1 LGGTQV
7 GRNGETVSEKIDP
20 ELAEILAW
28 AKAVAASKAAQTL
41 EAGHVVLGAL
51 RTVAGCDLLA
61 RLLNAGMDV
70 GPIVTPYARALA
82 EGLDEP
88 VLDRSLDIDP
98 DLKKVTDDLWSRHGR
113 LQAEPFLKG
122 ALEVLQNGG
131 SIGLYFGPS
140 SGGTIDRAKKV
151 ENLKSLLAEID
162 LLRGDLFKKVIG
174 QDRAIELLCDACFT
188 AGLRAMAV
196 GEHSSATEAHGPRM
210 ILTFVGPPGVGK
222 TYLAEILAGHER
234 AKDPKAGFLRLDM
247 SAYAGPQTYEQLVG
261 AAKFYKGATEGILT
275 GFARKYPT
283 GIVLVDEIEKAH
295 PNTVNIF
302 LQVLDAGR
310 LYENNAAEEVDFSGI
325 ALVFTTNLGRSL
337 YDSPERVGLFTG
349 PAAIAEAVIEALGK
363 ESRKDDDKP
372 GFAPEILSRLAKGS
386 LVLFEHLGGL
396 ALERIADLTVSEVS
410 REVEVSLGVRVEVAD
425 PLLLTLFVLRFG
437 GNGDARRLTTGLRS
451 FLYGTVRDLLHER
464 RADLLDGEAPLL
476 ARLSSIR
483 FVLPDAAS
491 VPEAIQTA
499 FAGKGSILVIDDDE
513 WDASAVSGVDMRR
526 VGRREEADQVLR
538 RGEAGVVILDL
549 HIGSGMA
556 DKNMA
561 HGLSLLRWLRSRYPR
576 IPVYLF
582 SETPEQRG
590 LSPETLL
597 RVSQEGG
604 AHGILQRGPDG
615 ESFARKLREIVA
627 SHRRQGLVEAF
638 QRQLKLVEFEVQQG
652 VPVADGSLVLEIGEI
667 RETTALTTLDRNQ
680 PAVLEIPAERFSDVA
695 GAEHAKA
702 RLAEVVRFLQN
713 PAALHDMALDA
724 PKGILLTGPPGTGKT
739 TLARA
744 VAGEANVPFF
754 ALSGSSLF
762 RKWAGESEALL
773 RDLFTSARRLAPS
786 IVFFDEIDSIGG
798 ERSSGDGGS
807 QWKAGLLNE
816 LLAQM
821 DGFVRGGKP
830 VFVMAATNRPDML
843 DAALVRPGRFDL
855 QIEVPNPNATAR
867 VALFRLHTRGMPVAP
882 GVEFDAL
889 AARTG
894 GLSGAEIR
902 QVCQEAGFAAVR
914 KGSKVVLQ
922 SNFEEAVTTV
932 RFGLPSERVVL
943 GEESRWSVAVHEAG
957 HTLAQRKLFPDEP
970 IGQVTILPRG
980 KALGFMEPGST
991 ERYRDASRARL
1002 TSQVKV
1008 LLSGRAAEGLLLGP
1022 DRLSAGCSDDLERAS
1037 AIAIQMTGAWGM
1049 DEDGRLT
1056 SLPGIRSGLGI
1067 SGNAPL
1073 PFTVQDEAITR
1084 AHGWLS
1090 AREAEA
1096 SALLAANRDQLE
1108 RLARLLS
1115 EKETLYAQDLASV
1128 LS

>member
-1 LGGTQV
+1 M
-7 GRNGETVSEKIDP
+7 SEKIDP

-28 AKAVAASKAAQTL
+28 AKAVAAVKGAQTL
-41 EAGHVVLGAL
+41 RAGDVVIGAL
-51 RTVAGCDLLA
+51 RTAAGRDLLA
-61 RLLNAGMDV
+61 RLVNGGKAVD
-70 GPIVTPYARALA
+70 PIVEPHASVLA
-82 EGLDEP
+82 EGLERP
-88 VLDRSLDIDP
+88 VLDRSLGIDP
-98 DLKKVTDDLWSRHGR
+98 DLKKVSDDLWSRHGR
-113 LQAEPFLKG
+113 LQAEPFMKG
-122 ALEVLQNGG
+122 ALGVLQNDG
-131 SIGLYFGPS
+131 SIGRYFGPS
-140 SGGTIDRAKKV
+140 SAGLVDRVKKV
-151 ENLKSLLAEID
+151 ESLKSLLAEID
-162 LLRGDLFKKVIG
+162 LLRVDLFKKVIG

-188 AGLRAMAV
+188 AGLRAAAQQ
-196 GEHSSATEAHGPRM
+196 SSMIEVQGPRM

-234 AKDPKAGFLRLDM
+234 AKDPKTGFLRLDM
-247 SAYAGPQTYEQLVG
+247 SAYAGPQAYEQLVG
-261 AAKFYKGATEGILT
+261 AAKVYRGASEGILT

-310 LYENNAAEEVDFSGI
+310 LYENNAAEEIAFSGVAI
-325 ALVFTTNLGRSL
+325 VFTTNLGRSL

-349 PAAIAEAVIEALGK
+349 PAAVAEAVIEALGK
-363 ESRKDDDKP
+363 ESRKDDDRP
-372 GFAPEILSRLAKGS
+372 GLAPEILSRMAKGS
-386 LVLFEHLGGL
+386 IVLFERLGGL
-396 ALERIADLTVSEVS
+396 ALERIADLTVSAVS
-410 REVEVSLGVRVEVAD
+410 REVEASLGVRVEVAD

-451 FLYGTVRDLLHER
+451 FLYGAVRDLLHER
-464 RADLLDGEAPLL
+464 RGELLDGETPLL
-476 ARLSSIR
+476 AKLPSISFALSGT
-483 FVLPDAAS
+483 AT
-491 VPEAIQTA
+491 VPEAVQAA
-499 FAGKGSILVIDDDE
+499 FSGKGSVLVIDDDE
-513 WDASAVSGVDMRR
+513 WHAGDLGGVDLRR
-526 VGRREEADQVLR
+526 VGKREEADQVLR
-538 RGEAGVVILDL
+538 RGEAGVVVLDL
-549 HIGSGMA
+549 HIGSGAA

-561 HGLSLLRWLRSRYPR
+561 SGLSLLRWLRSRYPR
-576 IPVYLF
+576 VPVYLF

-590 LSPETLL
+590 LAPETLL

-604 AHGILQRGPDG
+604 AHGILQKGSDG
-615 ESFARKLREIVA
+615 EAFSRQLREIAA
-627 SHRRQGLVEAF
+627 SHRRQGLVESF
-638 QRQLKLVEFEVQQG
+638 QRQLKLVEFEIQQG
-652 VPVADGSLVLEIGEI
+652 GPSPNGSLLLEIGEI
-667 RETTALTTLDRNQ
+667 RETTALTTADRNQ
-680 PAVLEIPAERFSDVA
+680 PAVLEIPAERFTDVA
-695 GAEHAKA
+695 GAEQAKA

-762 RKWAGESEALL
+762 RKWAGESEGLL

-807 QWKAGLLNE
+807 GWKTGLLNE

-821 DGFVRGGKP
+821 DGFVRGSKP

-855 QIEVPNPNATAR
+855 QIEVPNPNAAAR
-867 VALFRLHTRGMPVAP
+867 GALFRLHTRGMPLAP
-882 GVEFDAL
+882 MIDFDAL
-889 AARTG
+889 AGRTA

-914 KGSKVVLQ
+914 QGAKTLLQ
-922 SNFEEAVTTV
+922 AHFEEAVTTV

-943 GEESRWSVAVHEAG
+943 DAESRWSVAVHEAG
-957 HTLAQRKLFPDEP
+957 HTVAQRTLFPDEP

-980 KALGFMEPGST
+980 RALGFMEPGST

-1008 LLSGRAAEGLLLGP
+1008 LLSGRAAEELLLGL
-1022 DRLSAGCSDDLERAS
+1022 DRMSAGCSDDLERAS
-1037 AIAIQMTGAWGM
+1037 AIAVQMTGAWGM
-1049 DEDGRLT
+1049 DEEGRLT
-1056 SLPGIRSGLGI
+1056 SVSGIRSGLGI
-1067 SGNAPL
+1067 SGSAPL

-1084 AHGWLS
+1084 AQAWLS
-1090 AREAEA
+1090 ARVAET
-1096 SALLAANRDQLE
+1096 SALLAANRDRLE

-1115 EKETLYAQDLASV
+1115 EKETLYAKDLATV
-1128 LS
+1128 LA

>member
-1 LGGTQV
+1 M
-7 GRNGETVSEKIDP
+7 SEKIDP

-28 AKAVAASKAAQTL
+28 AKAVAAVQGAQTL
-41 EAGHVVLGAL
+41 RAGDVVIGSL
-51 RTVAGCDLLA
+51 RTAVGRELLA
-61 RLLNAGMDV
+61 RFVNGGKAV
-70 GPIVTPYARALA
+70 APIVEPYASVLA
-82 EGLDEP
+82 EGLERP
-88 VLDRSLDIDP
+88 VLDRTLEIDP
-98 DLKKVTDDLWSRHGR
+98 DLKRISDDLWSRHGR
-113 LQAEPFLKG
+113 LQTEPFIKG
-122 ALEVLQNGG
+122 ALEVLQNDG
-131 SIGLYFGPS
+131 SIGRYFGPS
-140 SGGTIDRAKKV
+140 SAGLVDRVKKV
-151 ENLKSLLAEID
+151 ESLKSLLAEID
-162 LLRGDLFKKVIG
+162 LLRGDLFRKVIG

-188 AGLRAMAV
+188 AGLRAAAQQ
-196 GEHSSATEAHGPRM
+196 SSAIEAHGPRM

-222 TYLAEILAGHER
+222 TYLAEILAAHER
-234 AKDPKAGFLRLDM
+234 TKDPKAGFLRLDM
-247 SAYAGPQTYEQLVG
+247 SAYAGHQAHEQLVG
-261 AAKFYKGATEGILT
+261 ASKVYSGASEGILT
-275 GFARKYPT
+275 GFARKNPT

-310 LYENNAAEEVDFSGI
+310 LYENNAAAEVDFSGV

-349 PAAIAEAVIEALGK
+349 PASIAEAVIEALGK

-372 GFAPEILSRLAKGS
+372 GLAPEILSRLAKGS
-386 LVLFEHLGGL
+386 LVLFERLGGL

-410 REVEVSLGVRVEVAD
+410 REVEASLGVRVEVAD

-437 GNGDARRLTTGLRS
+437 GNGDARRLTTGLRA
-451 FLYGTVRDLLHER
+451 FLYGTVRDVLHER
-464 RADLLDGEAPLL
+464 RAALLDGEAPLL
-476 ARLSSIR
+476 ARLPSVR
-483 FVLPDAAS
+483 FVLPAAS
-491 VPEAIQTA
+491 PVPEAIQAA

-513 WDASAVSGVDMRR
+513 WDAGAVSGVDLRR
-526 VGRREEADQVLR
+526 VGSREEADQVLR
-538 RGEAGVVILDL
+538 RGEAGVVVLDL
-549 HIGSGMA
+549 HFGSGTR
-556 DKNMA
+556 DRNMA
-561 HGLSLLRWLRSRYPR
+561 PGLALLRWLRSRYPR
-576 IPVYLF
+576 VPVYLF

-604 AHGILQRGPDG
+604 AHGILQKGPDG
-615 ESFARKLREIVA
+615 EPFARRLREIVA
-627 SHRRQGLVEAF
+627 AHRRQSLVEAF
-638 QRQLKLVEFEVQQG
+638 QRQLKLVEFEVQLG
-652 VPVADGSLVLEIGEI
+652 VPGADGGPLLLEIGEI

-702 RLAEVVRFLQN
+702 RLAEVVRFLRN

-724 PKGILLTGPPGTGKT
+724 PKGVLLTGPPGTGKT
-739 TLARA
+739 MLARA

-754 ALSGSSLF
+754 ALSGSSVF

-773 RDLFTSARRLAPS
+773 RDLFASARRLAPS

-867 VALFRLHTRGMPVAP
+867 VVLFRLHTRGMPVAP

-914 KGSKVVLQ
+914 QGSKVVLQ
-922 SNFEEAVTTV
+922 SHFEEAVTTV

-943 GEESRWSVAVHEAG
+943 DEESRWGVAVHEAG

-970 IGQVTILPRG
+970 VGQVTILPRG
-980 KALGFMEPGST
+980 RALGFMEPGSS

-1056 SLPGIRSGLGI
+1056 SLSGIRSGLGI

-1115 EKETLYAQDLASV
+1115 EKETLYAQDLVSV
-1128 LS
+1128 LA